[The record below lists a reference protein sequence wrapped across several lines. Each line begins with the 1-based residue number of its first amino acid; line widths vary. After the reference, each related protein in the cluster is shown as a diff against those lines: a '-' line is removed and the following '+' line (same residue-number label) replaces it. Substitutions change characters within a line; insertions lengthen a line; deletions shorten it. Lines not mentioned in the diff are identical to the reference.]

1 MVKLVALLGLVF
13 ILFDSCKIKQATIQP
28 IQEMITESVYASG
41 VIKSKSQ
48 YQVYSTVNGLIEEV
62 LIGEGDLV
70 KKGDPIIRLTNKT
83 AIFNTEL
90 AKIAADYS
98 SVNLNTEKLDQLKI
112 NIDLTETKMQQ
123 DAALLARQR
132 NLWSQQIGTHNDLE
146 QRELAYKNSVNNY
159 EAAKLRYVELKKQI
173 VFQEKQS
180 KKSLQL
186 SSSIA
191 GDFNIKSETEGRV
204 YNIFKKKGEMVTTQ
218 SPVALIGSTNIFTI
232 ELQVDEYDITRLK
245 LGQKIL
251 VSMDSYKDTIF
262 EAIVDKIIPM
272 MNERTK
278 SFTVEAVFVKQPPA
292 LYPNLTCEANIVIQ
306 QKDKALLIP
315 RNYLLPGDYVLIQGN
330 EKRKVTTGLKDYQKV
345 EITSGLTVTDV
356 LLKPVNEL

>member
-1 MVKLVALLGLVF
+1 MVKWIFLFGIIFIVF
-13 ILFDSCKIKQATIQP
+13 FSCRTKLSTIQP
-28 IQEMITESVYASG
+28 VQEKITESVYASG

-48 YQVYSTVNGLIEEV
+48 YQVFSSVNGLIAEV
-62 LIGEGDLV
+62 LIAEGDLV

-90 AKIAADYS
+90 AKITADYS
-98 SVNLNTEKLDQLKI
+98 TVNVNSEKLDQLTI
-112 NIDLTETKMQQ
+112 NVNLAETKMQQ
-123 DAALLARQR
+123 DASLLARQR

-146 QRELAYKNSVNNY
+146 QRELAYTNSVNNLQ
-159 EAAKLRYVELKKQI
+159 AAKLRYIELKKQI

-180 KKSLQL
+180 KKSLEL

-191 GDFNIKSETEGRV
+191 GDFNIKSETGGRV

-218 SPVALIGSTNIFTI
+218 SPVALIGSTDIFTI
-232 ELQVDEYDITRLK
+232 ELQVDEYDITRVK
-245 LGQKIL
+245 LGQKII
-251 VSMDSYKDTIF
+251 VSMDSYKDTVF

-278 SFTVEAVFVKQPPA
+278 SFTVDAIFVKQPPA

-315 RNYLLPGDYVLIQGN
+315 RNYLLAGDSVIIKGN

-345 EITSGLTVTDV
+345 EITSGLSVTDI
-356 LLKPVNEL
+356 LLKPGNEL